1 MQLFSTD
8 QSVKFF
14 AQSGKPGLPDSS
26 WSKHTKMGKMYQ
38 MATNNTKRPQIM
50 PNGCKI
56 FKMVI
61 KNILKRSIARPPKMY
76 LNWDF
81 GFENK
86 PSGNPAGYRDNLL
99 FQKGEIH
106 VRREKRLKSLK
117 KNF

>member
-1 MQLFSTD
+1 MQLFFNGL
-8 QSVKFF
+8 KCKIL
-14 AQSGKPGLPDSS
+14 AQSGKPGLPDFS

-99 FQKGEIH
+99 IQKGEIH